1 MWSIL
6 MIALFQMPSVG
17 ITPAINKMY
26 TEIFTDK
33 PLATVQTVVSIT
45 GIMGPI
51 VSLSWAFLIRRDFAT
66 KRFSVLFGVTSLSL
80 AGLLAICI
88 HNRLW
93 HIAILSVLLG
103 FGAASYVP
111 NTTSILVDNFEGE
124 IRRKITGRQ
133 TIFASLGGIFFCI
146 IGGYIVNFRWF
157 GGYLLFLLM
166 IPVAIYSFFVI
177 PKYRSGSR
185 TEQKPQKSKL
195 NPDVFYYV
203 VCQFFLYFLYLV
215 FANNISV
222 HFAQSGTANYSVAAG
237 YATAVAMLGSF
248 TASNLFKKLS
258 PIFGDMLISMA
269 YFAIF
274 IGYSILNL
282 FDHSLPM
289 IFVGVF
295 ITGLAMGTV
304 PPQSIL
310 STSKRVDE
318 STSALAM
325 ALITAFASGIGSFF
339 SPIVFTNLTTAIGGE
354 STSFRYQ
361 FVAFVAL
368 TLSVIVFFLTKY
380 RAKKQ
385 AGLYD

>member
-6 MIALFQMPSVG
+6 LIALFQMPSVA

-26 TEIFTDK
+26 TDVFSDK
-33 PLATVQTVVSIT
+33 PLALVQTVVSIT
-45 GIMGPI
+45 GLMGPI
-51 VSLSWAFLIRRDFAT
+51 VSLMWAFLIRRDIAT

-80 AGLLAICI
+80 AGLFAIII

-93 HIAILSVLLG
+93 HIGVLSVLLG

-111 NTTSILVDNFEGE
+111 NTTSILVDNFSGE
-124 IRRKITGRQ
+124 VKRKITGRQ
-133 TIFASLGGIFFCI
+133 TIFASLGGIIFCI
-146 IGGYIVNFRWF
+146 VGGYIVNFRWF
-157 GGYLLFLLM
+157 GGYLLFMLM

-185 TEQKPQKSKL
+185 TAEKTKKSKL
-195 NPDVFYYV
+195 NPEIFYYV
-203 VCQFFLYFLYLV
+203 VCQFFFYFLYLV
-215 FANNISV
+215 FANNIAV
-222 HFAQSGTANYSVAAG
+222 HFAQSGQANAAVAAG
-237 YATAVAMLGSF
+237 YATAVAMLGAF

-269 YFAIF
+269 FFAIF
-274 IGYSILNL
+274 IGYTILNL
-282 FDHSLPM
+282 FDHSLLM

-295 ITGLAMGTV
+295 VTGLAMGTI

-318 STSALAM
+318 STSSLAM

-339 SPIVFTNLTTAIGGE
+339 SPIIITNLTMALGGE

-368 TLSVIVFFLTKY
+368 ALSVIVFFLTKY